1 MNSGTQIRNL
11 SGAAIIAAA
20 LALGAPSQVVAVDTG
35 GGGGGGGG
43 GGSSGSSASKFDVAK
58 EMRRARA
65 KIAAEQYKVAI
76 RILRPVIRADRRN
89 ADAYNLL
96 GFASRKVERYDA
108 AAKYYVSALRID
120 PDHLGALEYQGELFL
135 LLDQLE
141 NADANLARL
150 LSLCGVNCEEYRD
163 LKRDVAVH
171 QGSS

>member
-1 MNSGTQIRNL
+1 MNSGTPIRKQF
-11 SGAAIIAAA
+11 GAAIIAAA
-20 LALGAPSQVVAVDTG
+20 LAVAAPSQVIAVDA
-35 GGGGGGGG
+35 GG
-43 GGSSGSSASKFDVAK
+43 GGSSSGTSASIFDVAK
-58 EMRRARA
+58 EMRRARS
-65 KIAAEQYKVAI
+65 KIEAEQYKAAI
-76 RILRPVIRADRRN
+76 RILRPVIREDRRN

-108 AAKYYVSALRID
+108 AAKYYVAALRID

-135 LLDQLE
+135 LLDQPE

>member
-43 GGSSGSSASKFDVAK
+43 SSGSSASKFDVAK

-65 KIAAEQYKVAI
+65 KIAAEQYKAAI

>member
-1 MNSGTQIRNL
+1 MNSGTPIRKQF
-11 SGAAIIAAA
+11 GAAIIAAA
-20 LALGAPSQVVAVDTG
+20 LAVAAPSQVIAVDAG
-35 GGGGGGGG
+35 GGGS
-43 GGSSGSSASKFDVAK
+43 SSGSSASIFDVAK
-58 EMRRARA
+58 EMRRARS
-65 KIAAEQYKVAI
+65 KIEAEQYKAAI
-76 RILRPVIRADRRN
+76 RILRPVIREDRRN

-108 AAKYYVSALRID
+108 AAKYYVAALRID

-135 LLDQLE
+135 LLDQPE